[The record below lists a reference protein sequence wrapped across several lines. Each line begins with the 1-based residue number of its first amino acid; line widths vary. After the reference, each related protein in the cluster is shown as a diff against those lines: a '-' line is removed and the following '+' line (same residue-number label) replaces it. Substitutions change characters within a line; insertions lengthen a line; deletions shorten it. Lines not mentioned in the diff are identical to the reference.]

1 MANMELITSVTVGA
15 GGAASVTLTAI
26 GTIPQTYTDLKI
38 LMSVRSA
45 SGGLAYSVF
54 MKVNNLT
61 SSIYSQKTL
70 EGPGNTTPY
79 SFGQSGVNSAV
90 RLSLL
95 NGPTST
101 SNTFS
106 NAEVY
111 IPNYASSNYKS
122 VSIDTVT
129 ETNAAEIYADL
140 TAYLVSTTDPITS
153 LTFTTEVSAGNFAEG
168 STFYLYGISKVTS
181 TAKATGGIVSSDE
194 TYWYHMFPFSGTFT
208 PTAALTAD
216 YLVIAGGGGGWV
228 GGGGAGGYRTSIGG
242 SPLSLTATSYSVTVG
257 AGGAPQ
263 GGSGNNSIFSTITST
278 GGGAGAGGVTVYNG
292 GSGGGGSNDATNYG
306 TGNAGSYTPSEGNNG
321 GSRVSST
328 TSGGGGGAGAVGG
341 NASGTTGGAGGAGS
355 NSASTWAIATQTGV
369 NGYYAGGGGGGG
381 VGGGGLS
388 TSGGGLGGLG
398 GGGNAEQGGVSGRP
412 GVANTGSGGGGQYY
426 VASTGNGGSGLVI
439 IRYAK

>member
-1 MANMELITSVTVGA
+1 MPNMELIEAKTLVSATSSVTFT
-15 GGAASVTLTAI
+15 S
-26 GTIPQTYTDLKI
+26 IPQTYTDLKI
-38 LMSVRSA
+38 SV
-45 SGGLAYSVF
+45 SGRTTGGVGGSGELGTISFSFGSTSYTYSDRF
-54 MKVNNLT
+54 L
-61 SSIYSQKTL
+61 
-70 EGPGNTTPY
+70 GGNGTAPY
-79 SFGQSGVNSAV
+79 SSANSVVA
-90 RLSLL
+90 
-95 NGPTST
+95 TST
-101 SNTFS
+101 PIYWVNGSGSTASTFAS
-106 NAEVY
+106 VNID
-111 IPNYASSNYKS
+111 IPNYTLNNAKNFSYEATPEYNDSTLRMMLG
-122 VSIDTVT
+122 SISTTKTDAVT
-129 ETNAAEIYADL
+129 EIIL
-140 TAYLVSTTDPITS
+140 TAGQT
-153 LTFTTEVSAGNFAEG
+153 AFAQHT
-168 STFYLYGISKVTS
+168 TFYLYGISNVTS

-194 TYWYHMFPFSGTFT
+194 TYWYHMFPYSSTFT
-208 PTAALTAD
+208 PITTLTAD

-306 TGNAGSYTPSEGNNG
+306 TGNAGGYTPSEGNNG